1 MSRRSL
7 TVFLLAVLFAGVTTG
22 LGFWQLSR
30 LHGRREANARALAL
44 RALPAITLGR
54 AGAPGSGTMDN
65 RLVEATGQF
74 DRTEEIVLRGYVYQG
89 APGVRIVTPLR
100 LAGTDTALLVLRG
113 FVPAADAVHADLAGL
128 DEPGELTLH
137 GVAFTIPISPD
148 SGGRLEDEGQVT
160 WRRLDL
166 AALRASLPYPI
177 YDSYLIEA
185 RDSIHPPLP
194 IRLEPPP
201 LDDGPHLSYA
211 IQWFAF
217 AITGLTVGCLLA
229 FRPTAPPLS
238 TAAPTLA
245 ASPPPTRPA

>member
-7 TVFLLAVLFAGVTTG
+7 TVLLLAVVFATLTTG

-30 LHGRREANARALAL
+30 LRGRREGNARALAL
-44 RALPAITLGR
+44 RALPVISLG
-54 AGAPGSGTMDN
+54 GASASGSGEMDN
-65 RLVEATGQF
+65 RLVEATGHF

-100 LAGTDTALLVLRG
+100 VAGSDTALLVLRG
-113 FVPAADAVHADLAGL
+113 FVPSADAVHADLAGL
-128 DEPGELTLH
+128 DEPGELNIH
-137 GVAFTIPISPD
+137 GVAFAIPVSSD
-148 SGGRLEDEGQVT
+148 SGGRLKDAGNVT

-166 AALRASLPYPI
+166 TAVRSRLPYPI

-185 RDSIHPPLP
+185 RDSVHPPLP
-194 IRLEPPP
+194 MRLEPPP

-217 AITGLTVGCLLA
+217 ATTGLVVGGILA
-229 FRPTAPPLS
+229 SRTEGQRGRGAGEQ
-238 TAAPTLA
+238 
-245 ASPPPTRPA
+245 